1 MRPPS
6 TDSDAWIG
14 FARRQGLAHWAA
26 FLLESLEPLSVVGA
40 QALHLLQPILGLG
53 RETSHALG
61 VFLEDDR
68 ARRDVVH
75 RLTVSASDGD
85 SPE

>member
-26 FLLESLEPLSVVGA
+26 FLLESFEPLSVVGA
-40 QALHLLQPILGLG
+40 QALHLLQPIIG
-53 RETSHALG
+53 RETLRALG
-61 VFLEDDR
+61 VLLEDDR

-75 RLTVSASDGD
+75 RLTASASDGD